1 MIERV
6 NLIFYLIFVA
16 EMLIKILALGLR
28 NYMADRFNIFDFF
41 IIVFVTLEIIVR
53 VHADS
58 GVASSGAFNALRAL
72 RLLRI
77 LKLAKSWTG
86 L

>member
-1 MIERV
+1 
-6 NLIFYLIFVA
+6 
-16 EMLIKILALGLR
+16 
-28 NYMADRFNIFDFF
+28 MADRFNIFDFF

-53 VHADS
+53 VHAES
-58 GVASSGAFNALRAL
+58 GVSGGGAFTALRAL